1 MTNDLKITCPK
12 CKESFDAG
20 DAFSA
25 HYKDI
30 EIENN
35 KKIKEVEAIALE
47 QAEKKFKSCL

>member
-1 MTNDLKITCPK
+1 MTNDLKIKCPK
-12 CKESFDAG
+12 CKEFFDAG

-35 KKIKEVEAIALE
+35 KKIKEVEAIA
-47 QAEKKFKSCL
+47 